1 MAQLRDALIYTLSA
15 SGCRGGV
22 YIRQSVR
29 VCMCSALCMYG
40 VGLVMF
46 FWIQA
51 SGYSAGVGA
60 HLVCMSGCN
69 LPKNKKKKMA
79 LAYIWSTYIHVGLI
93 PGTQNFLFCSSA
105 HQNPT

>member
-69 LPKNKKKKMA
+69 LPKNKKKKNGA
-79 LAYIWSTYIHVGLI
+79 GIHMEYVHTCRVNSRNSEFPI
-93 PGTQNFLFCSSA
+93 LF
-105 HQNPT
+105 